1 MTININDISDK
12 KELEAL
18 LKLAQALLGNVEKN
32 KADIEDKPTI
42 KHKCAVKRRIK
53 TVRTLPKRVLE
64 EIERGDEKWAV
75 EVFAAAL
82 NSLLKA
88 Q

>member
-42 KHKCAVKRRIK
+42 KHKCAVKREIK
-53 TVRTLPKRVLE
+53 TVRTAR
-64 EIERGDEKWAV
+64 
-75 EVFAAAL
+75 
-82 NSLLKA
+82 S
-88 Q
+88 